1 MERQTVVITGGAGF
15 LGSHLCDYLLE
26 HGYKVICVDNLI
38 TGRLANIEHLSSNR
52 LFKFIEQDVCDGL
65 KIRSKVDFILHF
77 ASLASP
83 VDYAKYPI
91 ETLKV
96 GSVGTFNG
104 LELARQ
110 KRAVFMLASTSEVY
124 GDPLQNPQKE
134 EYWGNVNPV
143 GQRSMYDE
151 SKRFA
156 EALTMAYHRKLGI
169 DTRIVRIFNTYGPRM
184 KSDDGRI
191 VPNLITQ
198 ALTGRPMTIYGNG
211 KQTRSFC
218 YVSDLIQGIYKL
230 MKADFH
236 EPVNLGNPIEK
247 NMLELADIIKEITG
261 ATSKFVFQPLPGDD
275 PRQRRPDIARAQKVL
290 GWRPKVNL
298 QEGLTKTICW
308 FKIVVILI
316 N

>member
-26 HGYKVICVDNLI
+26 HGYKVICMDNLI
-38 TGRLANIEHLSSNR
+38 TGRLANIEHLSSNP
-52 LFKFIEQDVCDGL
+52 LFKFTEKDVCDGL
-65 KIRSKVDFILHF
+65 KVRGTVHFVLHF

-83 VDYAKYPI
+83 VDYAGYPI

-96 GSVGTFNG
+96 GSLGTLNA
-104 LELARQ
+104 LDLAHR
-110 KRAVFMLASTSEVY
+110 KRAKFMMASTSEVY

-143 GQRSMYDE
+143 GPRSMYDE

-156 EALTMAYHRKLGI
+156 EALTMAYHRKLGV

-191 VPNLITQ
+191 IPNLITQ
-198 ALTGRPMTIYGNG
+198 ALTGQPMTIYGDG

-247 NMLELADIIKEITG
+247 NMLELVECD
-261 ATSKFVFQPLPGDD
+261 
-275 PRQRRPDIARAQKVL
+275 QRDYRR
-290 GWRPKVNL
+290 R
-298 QEGLTKTICW
+298 
-308 FKIVVILI
+308 
-316 N
+316 

>member
-1 MERQTVVITGGAGF
+1 MNQQTVLITGGAGF
-15 LGSHLCDYLLE
+15 LGSHLCDFLLK
-26 HGYKVICVDNLI
+26 HGYTVICVDNLI

-52 LFKFIEQDVCDGL
+52 LFKFIEQDVCEGL
-65 KIRSKVDFILHF
+65 KIRGRVDFVLHF

-83 VDYAKYPI
+83 VDYARLPI

-96 GSVGTFNG
+96 GSLGTLNA
-104 LELARQ
+104 LELAHRN
-110 KRAVFMLASTSEVY
+110 RAVFMIASTSEVY

-143 GQRSMYDE
+143 GPRSMYDE

-156 EALTMAYHRKLGI
+156 EALTMAYHRKLGVN
-169 DTRIVRIFNTYGPRM
+169 TRIVRIFNTYGPRM

-198 ALTGRPMTIYGNG
+198 ALTGRPMTIYGDG

-218 YVSDLIQGIYKL
+218 YVSDLISGIYKL
-230 MKADFH
+230 MEANYH

-247 NMLELADIIKEITG
+247 NMLELANVIKEITG
-261 ATSKFVFQPLPGDD
+261 VDSKLVFKPLPGDD
-275 PRQRRPDIARAQKVL
+275 PKQRRPDITRAKSIL
-290 GWRPKVNL
+290 GWSPKISL
-298 QEGLTKTICW
+298 QQGLTETIRW
-308 FKIVVILI
+308 FSDEL
-316 N
+316 NTD